1 MTPRRSFSSHIA
13 PSIAACFVLFCCI
26 LCAGCIDEPA
36 SLSDQW
42 IDKGNALADQGRY
55 EEALAAYNTSLTY
68 DADNASAYTYR
79 GAVLHRLGRIDD
91 AMRDFDHALIL
102 NPNKRQAWI
111 AKASVYIDTGEYI
124 LAEQNARRAI
134 EVADADSGKGVADA
148 YLIHGFV
155 LNRLGRYEQALRAF
169 DLAITFDPERKDLW
183 EHKAYTLVNMG
194 RLTEALQ
201 CYDYLIQLYPD
212 DPQFWNM
219 KGSVHMALGQTA
231 EANRAYATAKSIML
245 NSRQFRTDT

>member
-1 MTPRRSFSSHIA
+1 MTPIRSFSSHIP
-13 PSIAACFVLFCCI
+13 PSFTACFVLFCCVLSI
-26 LCAGCIDEPA
+26 GCIDESTSP
-36 SLSDQW
+36 SVQW
-42 IDKGNALADQGRY
+42 NDKGNALADQGRY

-68 DADNASAYTYR
+68 DADNASTYTYR
-79 GAVLHRLGRIDD
+79 GAVLHRLGRISD
-91 AMRDFDHALIL
+91 AMEDFDHALML
-102 NPNKRQAWI
+102 NPSERQAWI
-111 AKASVYIDTGEYI
+111 AKASVYIDTGEYV

-134 EVADADSGKGVADA
+134 EVADTSSGNSVADA

-155 LNRLGRYEQALRAF
+155 LNRLGRHEQALRAF

-201 CYDYLIQLYPD
+201 CYDYLIQLYPK
-212 DPQFWNM
+212 DPHLWNM

-245 NSRQFRTDT
+245 HGS